1 MATLTSPT
9 SIAIDDR
16 RGNRPDVTLITLQ
29 ILLSALGLIMI
40 YSATRFALERA
51 AEFPTFT
58 VERQAIFV
66 TAGLI
71 AFYLISQV
79 DYREYETMIPLLYGG
94 TLVGL
99 AAVFLFDPINGARR
113 WIPLQWFNLQPAEFA
128 KVVVIL
134 TVAYVLAVGTHED
147 QPLRWKKIFQT
158 GLWMAVPFVMIA
170 IEPDLGT
177 ALVFPFVW
185 FIMLFVAGATW
196 KQLTSILAT
205 AFGAIALAW
214 RTGVLEEHQMD
225 RISVFMDPAGADPQG
240 IGFQLRQSKLAIGSG
255 QLFGKGLFEG
265 TQTNFSY
272 VPDQETDFIFTAVG
286 EQLGFVG
293 GIVVLF
299 LFALIVWRLI
309 VIALSARDRFG
320 SLLAAGTAAMVVFHV
335 FINIGMTIGIA
346 PVTGLPLPFLSMGG
360 SFYLAMSIAFGICNS
375 VYLRRT
381 PVPGE
386 RYRSRTR

>member
-1 MATLTSPT
+1 MATLAPSNPV
-9 SIAIDDR
+9 AIDDR
-16 RGNRPDVTLITLQ
+16 RGNRPDVMLVALQ
-29 ILLSALGLIMI
+29 VILSGLGLLMI

-51 AEFPTFT
+51 QEFPTFT
-58 VERQAIFV
+58 MERQAIFV

-71 AFYLISQV
+71 VLYFLSQV

-94 TLVGL
+94 TLLSLVV
-99 AAVFLFDPINGARR
+99 VFFFDPVNGAQR

-128 KVVVIL
+128 KVTVIL
-134 TVAYVLAVGTHED
+134 TVAYMLAAGSKED
-147 QPLRWKKIFQT
+147 QPLVWKKIFQT
-158 GLWMAVPFVMIA
+158 GLLMAIPFGLIV

-177 ALVFPFVW
+177 ALVLPFVW
-185 FIMLFVAGATW
+185 FMMLFVAGATW
-196 KQLTSILAT
+196 KQLTTIAV
-205 AFGAIALAW
+205 GAVTSVALAW
-214 RTGVLEEHQMD
+214 RFGLFEEHQVE
-225 RISVFMDPAGADPQG
+225 RITVFFRPEVDPQG

-293 GIVVLF
+293 GIVVLG
-299 LFALIVWRLI
+299 LFALIVWRL
-309 VIALSARDRFG
+309 VMIAFAARDRFG
-320 SLLAAGTAAMVVFHV
+320 VLIASGTASLVVFHV
-335 FINIGMTIGIA
+335 FVNIGMTIGIA

-360 SFYLAMSIAFGICNS
+360 SFYLAMSILFAICNS

>member
-1 MATLTSPT
+1 MATITSPH

-16 RGNRPDVTLITLQ
+16 RGNRPDLLLITLQ
-29 ILLSALGLIMI
+29 VLLSGLGLIMI

-51 AEFPTFT
+51 QEFPTFT

-71 AFYLISQV
+71 ALYLISLV
-79 DYREYETMIPLLYGG
+79 DYREYETMVPILYGA
-94 TLVGL
+94 TLLGL
-99 AAVFLFDPINGARR
+99 AAVFLFDPVNGAQR

-128 KVVVIL
+128 KVTVIL
-134 TVAYVLAVGTHED
+134 TLAYVLALGTRED
-147 QPLRWKKIFQT
+147 EPLRWRKVFQS
-158 GLWMAVPFVMIA
+158 GALMAIPFTMIVV
-170 IEPDLGT
+170 EPDLGT
-177 ALVFPFVW
+177 AMVFPFLW
-185 FIMLFVAGATW
+185 FVMLFAAGATW
-196 KQLTSILAT
+196 KQLSTIVGTSVAAVGLVLQA
-205 AFGAIALAW
+205 
-214 RTGVLEEHQMD
+214 GVLEQHQLN
-225 RISVFMDPAGADPQG
+225 RITVFIDPTVDPQG

-293 GIVVLF
+293 GIVVLA
-299 LFALIVWRLI
+299 LFALIVWRL
-309 VIALSARDRFG
+309 VMIALVSRDRFG

-335 FINIGMTIGIA
+335 FVNIGMTIGIA

-386 RYRSRTR
+386 RYRNRTR

>member
-1 MATLTSPT
+1 MATVTSPH
-9 SIAIDDR
+9 SIVVDER
-16 RGNRPDVTLITLQ
+16 RGNRPDLVLIVLQ
-29 ILLSALGLIMI
+29 VLLSGLGLIMI

-51 AEFPTFT
+51 QEFPTFT

-71 AFYLISQV
+71 AFYLISLI
-79 DYREYETMIPLLYGG
+79 DYREYETMVPILYGV
-94 TLVGL
+94 TLLGL
-99 AAVFLFDPINGARR
+99 AAVFLFEPVNGAQR

-128 KVVVIL
+128 KVTVIL
-134 TVAYVLAVGTHED
+134 TLGYVLALGTRED
-147 QPLRWKKIFQT
+147 EPLRWKKVFQS
-158 GLWMAVPFVMIA
+158 GALMAIPFTMIL

-177 ALVFPFVW
+177 AMVFPFVW
-185 FIMLFVAGATW
+185 FMMLFAAGATW
-196 KQLTSILAT
+196 KQLSTIVATSIA
-205 AFGAIALAW
+205 AIGLVLQM
-214 RTGVLEEHQMD
+214 GVLEQHQLN
-225 RISVFMDPAGADPQG
+225 RITVFIDPTIDPQG

-293 GIVVLF
+293 GIVVLA
-299 LFALIVWRLI
+299 LFALIVWRL
-309 VIALSARDRFG
+309 VMIALVSRDRFG

-335 FINIGMTIGIA
+335 FVNIGMTIGIA

-386 RYRSRTR
+386 RYRNRTR

>member
-1 MATLTSPT
+1 MATLTSPGP
-9 SIAIDDR
+9 IAVDDR
-16 RGNRPDVTLITLQ
+16 RGNRPDLTLIGLQ
-29 ILLSALGLIMI
+29 VLLSALGLIMI
-40 YSATRFALERA
+40 YSATRFILERA
-51 AEFPTFT
+51 EEFPTFT

-71 AFYLISQV
+71 ALYLVSLV
-79 DYREYETMIPLLYGG
+79 DYREYETMIPILYGG
-94 TLVGL
+94 TLMGL
-99 AAVFLFDPINGARR
+99 AAVFLFEPVNGAQR
-113 WIPLQWFNLQPAEFA
+113 WIPLQWFNLQPAEFG
-128 KVVVIL
+128 KVTVIM
-134 TVAYVLAVGTHED
+134 TIAYVLALGTRED
-147 QPLRWKKIFQT
+147 EPLRWKKVIQSG
-158 GLWMAVPFVMIA
+158 GLMLIPFVMIV

-177 ALVFPFVW
+177 AMVFPFLWIV
-185 FIMLFVAGATW
+185 MLFAAGATW
-196 KQLTSILAT
+196 KQLTTIVAT
-205 AFGAIALAW
+205 AFAGIAAVW
-214 RTGVLEEHQMD
+214 RAGLLEEHQLD
-225 RISVFMDPAGADPQG
+225 RITVFIDPSIDPQG

-293 GIVVLF
+293 GIVVLA
-299 LFALIVWRLI
+299 LFAMIVWRLAM
-309 VIALSARDRFG
+309 IALSSRDRFG
-320 SLLAAGTAAMVVFHV
+320 SLLATGTAAMVVFHV
-335 FINIGMTIGIA
+335 FVNIGMTIGIA

-386 RYRSRTR
+386 RYRNRTR

>member
-1 MATLTSPT
+1 MATLASPQ
-9 SIAIDDR
+9 SAAVSDR
-16 RGNRPDVTLITLQ
+16 RGNRPDLLLIGAMVV
-29 ILLSALGLIMI
+29 LSAFGLIMI

-51 AEFPTFT
+51 EALPTFT

-71 AFYLISQV
+71 AFYLLSML
-79 DYREYETMIPLLYGG
+79 DYREYENILPVLYALTIVLLA
-94 TLVGL
+94 V
-99 AAVFLFDPINGARR
+99 VFLFEPVNGAQR
-113 WIPLQWFNLQPAEFA
+113 WIPLRWFNLQPAEFA

-134 TVAYVLAVGTHED
+134 TVGYVLASESKED
-147 QPLRWKKIFQT
+147 QPLKWKTIAKS
-158 GLWMAVPFVMIA
+158 GLLMAVPFGMVF

-177 ALVFPFVW
+177 AFVFPFIWLV
-185 FIMLFVAGATW
+185 MLFAAGITL
-196 KQLTSILAT
+196 KQLS
-205 AFGAIALAW
+205 ALALTGIGGIGLLW
-214 RTGVLEEHQMD
+214 RLDVLASHQID
-225 RISVFMDPAGADPQG
+225 RIAVFLDPSLDPQG

-293 GIVVLF
+293 GIAVLAV
-299 LFALIVWRLI
+299 FALIVWRLM
-309 VIALSARDRFG
+309 VISLLARDRFG
-320 SLLAAGTAAMVVFHV
+320 TLIATGVAAMVAFHV
-335 FINIGMTIGIA
+335 FVNIGMTIGIA

-360 SFYLAMSIAFGICNS
+360 SFDLAMAIAFGITNNI
-375 VYLRRT
+375 YLKRT

-386 RYRSRTR
+386 RRRGRIG

>member
-1 MATLTSPT
+1 MATLAPSSP
-9 SIAIDDR
+9 IAIDDR
-16 RGNRPDVTLITLQ
+16 RGNRPDVLLMALQ
-29 ILLSALGLIMI
+29 VILSGLGLLMI

-58 VERQAIFV
+58 MERQAIFV

-71 AFYLISQV
+71 VLYVLSQV
-79 DYREYETMIPLLYGG
+79 DYREYETMIPIIYAA

-99 AAVFLFDPINGARR
+99 LVVFFFEPVNGAQR
-113 WIPLQWFNLQPAEFA
+113 WIPLEWFNLQPAEFA
-128 KVVVIL
+128 KVTLIL
-134 TVAYVLAVGTHED
+134 TVAYMLALGTKED

-158 GLWMAVPFVMIA
+158 GVLMAIPFALVLV
-170 IEPDLGT
+170 EPDLGT

-185 FIMLFVAGATW
+185 FVMLFVAGGTW
-196 KQLTSILAT
+196 KQLSTIAVSAVSSV
-205 AFGAIALAW
+205 ALAW
-214 RTGVLEEHQMD
+214 RLGLFEEHQVE
-225 RISVFMDPAGADPQG
+225 RITVFFTPEVDPQG

-293 GIVVLF
+293 GIIVLG
-299 LFALIVWRLI
+299 LFALIVWRL
-309 VIALSARDRFG
+309 VMIALASRDRFG
-320 SLLAAGTAAMVVFHV
+320 TLIAVGTASLIVFHV
-335 FINIGMTIGIA
+335 FVNVGMTIGIA

-360 SFYLAMSIAFGICNS
+360 SFYLAMSILFAVCNS

>member
-1 MATLTSPT
+1 MATLAPSSPV
-9 SIAIDDR
+9 AIDDR
-16 RGNRPDVTLITLQ
+16 RGNRPDVLLVVLQ
-29 ILLSALGLIMI
+29 VILSAIGLVMI

-51 AEFPTFT
+51 QEFPTFT
-58 VERQAIFV
+58 MERQAIFV

-71 AFYLISQV
+71 VLYFLSQV
-79 DYREYETMIPLLYGG
+79 DYREYESMIPLLYGG
-94 TLVGL
+94 TLAGL
-99 AAVFLFDPINGARR
+99 VVVFLFEPVNGAQR
-113 WIPLQWFNLQPAEFA
+113 WIPLEWFNLQPGEFA
-128 KVVVIL
+128 KVTVIL
-134 TVAYVLAVGTHED
+134 TVAYMLAVGTKED
-147 QPLRWKKIFQT
+147 APLRWKKIFQT
-158 GLWMAVPFVMIA
+158 GLVIAIPFGLIV

-177 ALVFPFVW
+177 ALVLPFVW

-196 KQLTSILAT
+196 KQLSTIVVGGVSSV
-205 AFGAIALAW
+205 ALAW
-214 RTGVLEEHQMD
+214 RLGLFEEHQVE
-225 RISVFMDPAGADPQG
+225 RITVFFQPEIDPQG

-293 GIVVLF
+293 GIVVLG

-309 VIALSARDRFG
+309 MIAFAARDRFG
-320 SLLAAGTAAMVVFHV
+320 ALIAAGTAALVVFHV
-335 FINIGMTIGIA
+335 FVNVGMTIGIA

-360 SFYLAMSIAFGICNS
+360 SFYLAMSMLFAIANS

>member
-1 MATLTSPT
+1 MATMTSPQ
-9 SIAIDDR
+9 SVVIGDR
-16 RGNRPDVTLITLQ
+16 RGNRPDVTLIVLQ
-29 ILLSALGLIMI
+29 VLLTAVGLIMI

-71 AFYLISQV
+71 TLYVISLV
-79 DYREYETMIPLLYGG
+79 DYREYETTIPILYGA
-94 TLVGL
+94 TLLGL
-99 AAVFLFDPINGARR
+99 LVVFLFEPVNGAQR
-113 WIPLQWFNLQPAEFA
+113 WVPLQWFNLQPGEFA
-128 KVVVIL
+128 KVTVIVA
-134 TVAYVLAVGTHED
+134 VAYVLAVGTKED
-147 QPLRWKKIFQT
+147 EPLRWKKVFQS
-158 GLWMAVPFVMIA
+158 GVLMAVPFGLIL

-177 ALVFPFVW
+177 ALVLPFVW
-185 FIMLFVAGATW
+185 LIMLFAAGATW
-196 KQLTSILAT
+196 KQLSTLTLGGT
-205 AFGAIALAW
+205 AALASLW
-214 RTGVLEEHQMD
+214 RFGLLEQHQIE
-225 RISVFMDPAGADPQG
+225 RIQVFLDPSLDPQG

-293 GIVVLF
+293 GIIVLM

-309 VIALSARDRFG
+309 VIALVSRDRFG

-386 RYRSRTR
+386 RYRSRTN

>member
-1 MATLTSPT
+1 MST
-9 SIAIDDR
+9 IARPPVVAVEDR
-16 RGNRPDVTLITLQ
+16 RGNRPDVILIALQ
-29 ILLSALGLIMI
+29 VAVSVFGLIMI

-51 AEFPTFT
+51 QAFPTFT

-71 AFYLISQV
+71 AVYLMSLV
-79 DYREYETMIPLLYGG
+79 DYRELEPVLPLIYGV

-99 AAVFLFDPINGARR
+99 AAVFLFEPVNGAQR
-113 WIPLQWFNLQPAEFA
+113 WIPLPYFNLQPGEFA
-128 KVVVIL
+128 KVAMIIA
-134 TVAYVLAVGTHED
+134 VAYVLASGTRED
-147 QPLRWKKIFQT
+147 DPLRWKKIIRS
-158 GLWMAVPFVMIA
+158 GVLMAVPAFMIF

-177 ALVFPFVW
+177 AFVFPFVW
-185 FIMLFVAGATW
+185 LVMLFVAGMTW
-196 KQLTSILAT
+196 KQLVSLVLGGVAGVALLWRLDLLAQ
-205 AFGAIALAW
+205 
-214 RTGVLEEHQMD
+214 HQID
-225 RISVFMDPAGADPQG
+225 RIMLFLDPSMDPQG

-293 GIVVLF
+293 GIAVLAA
-299 LFALIVWRLI
+299 FALIVWRLI
-309 VIALSARDRFG
+309 RIALIARDRFG

-335 FINIGMTIGIA
+335 FVNIGMTIGIA
-346 PVTGLPLPFLSMGG
+346 PVTGLPLPFLSLGG

-386 RYRSRTR
+386 RYRPRGA

>member
-1 MATLTSPT
+1 MATLTSPG
-9 SIAIDDR
+9 SIAVDDR
-16 RGNRPDVTLITLQ
+16 RGNRPDLTLIGLQ
-29 ILLSALGLIMI
+29 VLLSALGLIMI

-51 AEFPTFT
+51 EEFPTFT

-71 AFYLISQV
+71 ALYLVSLI
-79 DYREYETMIPLLYGG
+79 DYREYETMIPILYGA
-94 TLVGL
+94 TLLGL
-99 AAVFLFDPINGARR
+99 AAVFLFDPVNGAQR

-128 KVVVIL
+128 KVTVIL
-134 TVAYVLAVGTHED
+134 TVAYVLALGTRED
-147 QPLRWKKIFQT
+147 EALRWKKVIQSG
-158 GLWMAVPFVMIA
+158 GLMLIPFVMIV

-177 ALVFPFVW
+177 AMVFPFLW
-185 FIMLFVAGATW
+185 IIMLFAAGATW
-196 KQLTSILAT
+196 KQLSTILVTAFAGLAT
-205 AFGAIALAW
+205 VWQAGL
-214 RTGVLEEHQMD
+214 LEEHQLD
-225 RISVFMDPAGADPQG
+225 RITVFINPSTDPQG

-293 GIVVLF
+293 GIVVLA
-299 LFALIVWRLI
+299 LFTMIVWRLI
-309 VIALSARDRFG
+309 MIALSSRDRFG
-320 SLLAAGTAAMVVFHV
+320 SLLAAGTAAMIVFHV
-335 FINIGMTIGIA
+335 FVNIGMTIGIA

-386 RYRSRTR
+386 RYRSRIR

>member
-1 MATLTSPT
+1 MATMTSGRPVV
-9 SIAIDDR
+9 IGDR
-16 RGNRPDVTLITLQ
+16 RGNRPDATLIALQ
-29 ILLSALGLIMI
+29 VLLTAFGLIMI

-71 AFYLISQV
+71 SLYLISLV
-79 DYREYETMIPLLYGG
+79 DYREYETMLPILYGG
-94 TLVGL
+94 TLLGL
-99 AAVFLFDPINGARR
+99 VMVFLFEPVNGAQR

-128 KVVVIL
+128 KVTVIL
-134 TVAYVLAVGTHED
+134 AVAYVLAAGTKED
-147 QPLRWKKIFQT
+147 QPLRWKKVFQS
-158 GLWMAVPFVMIA
+158 GVLMAVPFFLIL
-170 IEPDLGT
+170 IEPDMGT
-177 ALVFPFVW
+177 ALVLPFVW
-185 FIMLFVAGATW
+185 LVMLFAAGATW
-196 KQLTSILAT
+196 KQLTTLILGGSA
-205 AFGAIALAW
+205 ALASLW
-214 RTGVLEEHQMD
+214 RFGLLEDHQVE
-225 RISVFMDPAGADPQG
+225 RIEVFLDPSLDPQG

-293 GIVVLF
+293 GIIVLT
-299 LFALIVWRLI
+299 LFALVAWRLI
-309 VIALSARDRFG
+309 MIALVSRDRFG

-360 SFYLAMSIAFGICNS
+360 SFYVAMSVAFGICNS

-386 RYRSRTR
+386 RYRSRTN

>member
-1 MATLTSPT
+1 MATLATP
-9 SIAIDDR
+9 SIAVDDR
-16 RGNRPDVTLITLQ
+16 RANRPDLMLIGLQ
-29 ILLSALGLIMI
+29 VLLSALGLIMI

-51 AEFPTFT
+51 EAFPTFT

-71 AFYLISQV
+71 AVYLVSLV
-79 DYREYETMIPLLYGG
+79 DYREYESMMPLLYGG
-94 TLVGL
+94 TLLGL
-99 AAVFLFDPINGARR
+99 AAVFVFDPVNGAQR
-113 WIPLQWFNLQPAEFA
+113 WIPLQWFNLQPGEFA
-128 KVVVIL
+128 KVTVIL
-134 TVAYVLAVGTHED
+134 TVAYVLAIGTRED
-147 QPLRWKKIFQT
+147 EPLRWKKVIQS
-158 GLWMAVPFVMIA
+158 GALMGVPFAMIL

-177 ALVFPFVW
+177 ALVLPFIWLV
-185 FIMLFVAGATW
+185 MLFAAGATW
-196 KQLTSILAT
+196 RQLAVIMGTAT
-205 AFGAIALAW
+205 AAVASVW
-214 RTGVLEEHQMD
+214 RLGLLEEHQLD
-225 RISVFMDPAGADPQG
+225 RITVFIDPSTDPQG

-293 GIVVLF
+293 GIVVLA

-309 VIALSARDRFG
+309 MIALSSRDRFG

-335 FINIGMTIGIA
+335 FVNIGMTIGIA

-360 SFYLAMSIAFGICNS
+360 SFYLAVSIAFGICNS

-386 RYRSRTR
+386 RYRGPSR

>member
-1 MATLTSPT
+1 MATVTSPH

-16 RGNRPDVTLITLQ
+16 RGNRPDLLLITLQ
-29 ILLSALGLIMI
+29 VLLSGLGLIMI

-51 AEFPTFT
+51 QEFPTFT

-71 AFYLISQV
+71 ALYLISLV
-79 DYREYETMIPLLYGG
+79 DYREYETMVPILYGA
-94 TLVGL
+94 TLLGL
-99 AAVFLFDPINGARR
+99 AAVFLFDPVNGAQR

-128 KVVVIL
+128 KVTVIL
-134 TVAYVLAVGTHED
+134 TLAYVLALGTRED
-147 QPLRWKKIFQT
+147 EPLRWKKVFQS
-158 GLWMAVPFVMIA
+158 GALMAIPFIMIVV
-170 IEPDLGT
+170 EPDLGT
-177 ALVFPFVW
+177 AMVFPFLW
-185 FIMLFVAGATW
+185 FVMLFAAGATW
-196 KQLTSILAT
+196 KQLSTIVGTSVA
-205 AFGAIALAW
+205 AIGLVLQA
-214 RTGVLEEHQMD
+214 GVLEQHQLN
-225 RISVFMDPAGADPQG
+225 RITVFIDPTVDPQG

-293 GIVVLF
+293 GIVVLA
-299 LFALIVWRLI
+299 LFALIVWRL
-309 VIALSARDRFG
+309 VMIALVSRDRFG

-335 FINIGMTIGIA
+335 FVNIGMTIGIA

-386 RYRSRTR
+386 RYRNRTR

>member
-1 MATLTSPT
+1 MATLASPS

-16 RGNRPDVTLITLQ
+16 RRNRPDLSLIALQ
-29 ILLSALGLIMI
+29 VILSGLGLIMI

-51 AEFPTFT
+51 EAFPTFT

-71 AFYLISQV
+71 ALYLVSLV
-79 DYREYETMIPLLYGG
+79 DYREYETTIPIIYAV

-99 AAVFLFDPINGARR
+99 ALVFLFESVNGAQR
-113 WIPLQWFNLQPAEFA
+113 WIPLQWFNLQPGEFA
-128 KVVVIL
+128 KVTVIIA
-134 TVAYVLAVGTHED
+134 VAYVLALGTEED
-147 QPLRWKKIFQT
+147 QPLKWRKVVQS
-158 GLWMAVPFVMIA
+158 GALMALPFGMIV

-177 ALVFPFVW
+177 ALVLPFVW
-185 FIMLFVAGATW
+185 FMMLFVAGATW
-196 KQLTSILAT
+196 KQLTSIG
-205 AFGAIALAW
+205 FGAIATLATIW
-214 RTGVLEEHQMD
+214 RVGLLEEHQMD
-225 RISVFMDPAGADPQG
+225 RITVFIDPTVDPQG
-240 IGFQLRQSKLAIGSG
+240 MGFQLRQSKLAIGSG

-293 GIVVLF
+293 GIVVLL
-299 LFALIVWRLI
+299 LFAMIVWRL
-309 VIALSARDRFG
+309 VMIALAARDRFG
-320 SLLAAGTAAMVVFHV
+320 SLLAAGTAALVVFHV
-335 FINIGMTIGIA
+335 FVNIGMTIGIA

-360 SFYLAMSIAFGICNS
+360 SFYLAMSILFGICNS

-386 RYRSRTR
+386 RYRSLTR

>member
-1 MATLTSPT
+1 MATMTSSRPVV
-9 SIAIDDR
+9 IGDR
-16 RGNRPDVTLITLQ
+16 RGNRPDATLIALQ
-29 ILLSALGLIMI
+29 VLLTAFGLIMI

-71 AFYLISQV
+71 SLYLISLV
-79 DYREYETMIPLLYGG
+79 DYREYETMLPILYGG
-94 TLVGL
+94 TLLGL
-99 AAVFLFDPINGARR
+99 VMVFLFEPVNGAQR

-128 KVVVIL
+128 KVTVIL
-134 TVAYVLAVGTHED
+134 AVAYVLAAGTKED
-147 QPLRWKKIFQT
+147 QPLRWKKVFQS
-158 GLWMAVPFVMIA
+158 GVLMAVPFFLIL
-170 IEPDLGT
+170 IEPDMGT
-177 ALVFPFVW
+177 ALVLPFVW
-185 FIMLFVAGATW
+185 LVMLFAAGATW
-196 KQLTSILAT
+196 KQLTTLILGGSA
-205 AFGAIALAW
+205 ALASLW
-214 RTGVLEEHQMD
+214 RFGLLEDHQVE
-225 RISVFMDPAGADPQG
+225 RIEVFLDPSLDPQG

-293 GIVVLF
+293 GIIVLT
-299 LFALIVWRLI
+299 LFALVAWRLI
-309 VIALSARDRFG
+309 MIALVSRDRFG

-360 SFYLAMSIAFGICNS
+360 SFYVAMSVAFGICNS

-386 RYRSRTR
+386 RYRSRTN

>member
-1 MATLTSPT
+1 MATITSPQ

-16 RGNRPDVTLITLQ
+16 RGNRPDVILVALQ
-29 ILLSALGLIMI
+29 ILLSGLGLIMI

-51 AEFPTFT
+51 EEFPTFT

-71 AFYLISQV
+71 ALYLISLV
-79 DYREYETMIPLLYGG
+79 DYREYESMIPIFYGV
-94 TLVGL
+94 TIVGL
-99 AAVFLFDPINGARR
+99 AAVFLFEPVNGAQR
-113 WIPLQWFNLQPAEFA
+113 WIPLQWFNLQPGEFA
-128 KVVVIL
+128 KVTVIL
-134 TVAYVLAVGTHED
+134 SVAYVLAINTKED
-147 QPLRWKKIFQT
+147 QPLRWKKVFQT
-158 GLWMAVPFVMIA
+158 GAIMALPFAMIV

-177 ALVFPFVW
+177 AMVFPFVW
-185 FIMLFVAGATW
+185 LVMLFTAGATW
-196 KQLTSILAT
+196 KQICTVVGG
-205 AFGAIALAW
+205 AFAALASVW
-214 RTGVLEEHQMD
+214 RMGLFEQHQMD
-225 RISVFMDPAGADPQG
+225 RIAVFIDPSIDPQG

-293 GIVVLF
+293 GIVVLA

-309 VIALSARDRFG
+309 MIALVARDRFG
-320 SLLAAGTAAMVVFHV
+320 SLLAAGIAAMVVFHV
-335 FINIGMTIGIA
+335 FVNIGMTIGIA

>member
-1 MATLTSPT
+1 MATLAPSSPL
-9 SIAIDDR
+9 AIDDR
-16 RGNRPDVTLITLQ
+16 RGNRPDVFLVALQ
-29 ILLSALGLIMI
+29 VILSGLGLLMI
-40 YSATRFALERA
+40 YSSTRFALERA
-51 AEFPTFT
+51 EEFPTFT
-58 VERQAIFV
+58 MERQAIFV

-71 AFYLISQV
+71 LLYLLSQV
-79 DYREYETMIPLLYGG
+79 DYREYETMIPIIYGG
-94 TLVGL
+94 TLLGL
-99 AAVFLFDPINGARR
+99 VAVFFFEPVKGAQR
-113 WIPLQWFNLQPAEFA
+113 WIPLEWFNLQPGEFA
-128 KVVVIL
+128 KVTVIL
-134 TVAYVLAVGTHED
+134 TVAYMLALGTKED
-147 QPLRWKKIFQT
+147 QPLRWKKILQT
-158 GLWMAVPFVMIA
+158 GGLMAIPFGLVV

-185 FIMLFVAGATW
+185 VVMLFVAGATW
-196 KQLTSILAT
+196 KQLSTIVVSAVAAVAT
-205 AFGAIALAW
+205 AW
-214 RTGVLEEHQMD
+214 RVGVFAKHQVE
-225 RISVFMDPAGADPQG
+225 RITVFFQPEVDPQG

-293 GIVVLF
+293 GIIVLA
-299 LFALIVWRLI
+299 LFAIIVWRLMM
-309 VIALSARDRFG
+309 IALAARDRFG
-320 SLLAAGTAAMVVFHV
+320 TLIAAGTASLIVFHV
-335 FINIGMTIGIA
+335 FVNVGMTIGIA

-360 SFYLAMSIAFGICNS
+360 SYYLAMSVLFAICNS